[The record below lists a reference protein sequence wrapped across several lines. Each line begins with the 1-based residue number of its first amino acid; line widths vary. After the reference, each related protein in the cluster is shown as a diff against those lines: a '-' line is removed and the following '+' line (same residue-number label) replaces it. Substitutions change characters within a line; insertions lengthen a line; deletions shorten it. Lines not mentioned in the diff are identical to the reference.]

1 MDPYLPL
8 ERSLLRAEYRNTT
21 SLPIETQLLLD
32 KTLYPYYSPFYQSPY
47 YGPPSL
53 PYWRGCGPYPFGYG
67 CYPYRPYFYNRW

>member
-47 YGPPSL
+47 YGPPSF

-67 CYPYRPYFYNRW
+67 YYPYRPYFYNRW